1 MNEVPSSR
9 VRVRPLTPPDG
20 PLYRELRL
28 AALQDSPS
36 AFASSYEEEE
46 PRPPEH
52 FSERLAGKDQ
62 SRVFGAFLD
71 ERLVGMVGL
80 YWQPRPKLRHK
91 AHVWGVFVRAEA
103 RGQGCGRALFAAL
116 IDYAQS
122 LEGVRYLH
130 LGVSVGNVSATR
142 LYEAFGFETYGVEPV
157 ALVVEGEDF
166 DEALM
171 ALEL

>member
-1 MNEVPSSR
+1 MNVAPDSEVQ
-9 VRVRPLTPPDG
+9 VRPLTPPDG

-62 SRVFGAFLD
+62 SRVFGAFLG

-91 AHVWGVFVRAEA
+91 AHVWGVFVRPEA
-103 RGQGCGRALFAAL
+103 RGRGCGRALFVAL
-116 IDYAQS
+116 IDYARS
-122 LEGVRYLH
+122 LDGVRYLH
-130 LGVSVGNVSATR
+130 LGVSVGNVPATR
-142 LYEAFGFETYGVEPV
+142 LYEACGFETYGVEPV
-157 ALVVEGEDF
+157 ALVVDGEDY

-171 ALEL
+171 ALKL